1 MSRSLLL
8 CRYLMMIR
16 TSQHWIPKQSHLWW
30 VSIAAPWS
38 RRTRKQPHPVKN
50 LLSLSVPSCV
60 HCIKSTKK
68 ARRPC
73 FLTKWLQQD
82 HLCSLLTRTSSISV
96 TQPRSNRW
104 PANQSNYNCSEGNWY
119 VSYALASVDVL
130 FTGGEMARCNGSGNK
145 GFHWFDS
152 GKLGFL
158 VSVLQ
163 RKFDSPF
170 LVSSGIRLPPRINTK
185 CRGKRRTLIHILK
198 KTNLFR
204 KHKDGTISLS
214 FPKKNYGS
222 ANWVSHFQQ
231 NFVLIYFKLANL
243 SI

>member
-60 HCIKSTKK
+60 HCVKSTKK

-104 PANQSNYNCSEGNWY
+104 AANQSNYNCSEGNWY
-119 VSYALASVDVL
+119 VSCALASVDVL
-130 FTGGEMARCNGSGNK
+130 FTGGEMARCNGSGTK
-145 GFHWFDS
+145 GFHRLDS

-170 LVSSGIRLPPRINTK
+170 FSEQWNQITP
-185 CRGKRRTLIHILK
+185 
-198 KTNLFR
+198 
-204 KHKDGTISLS
+204 
-214 FPKKNYGS
+214 
-222 ANWVSHFQQ
+222 SH
-231 NFVLIYFKLANL
+231 
-243 SI
+243 